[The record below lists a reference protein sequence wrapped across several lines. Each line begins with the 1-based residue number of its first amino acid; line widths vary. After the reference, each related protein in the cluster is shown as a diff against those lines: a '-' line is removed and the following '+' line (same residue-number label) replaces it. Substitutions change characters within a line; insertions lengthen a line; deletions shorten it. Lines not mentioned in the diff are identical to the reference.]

1 MMFDEFL
8 EAVTNNPCCTW
19 IKPYFYEP
27 HTVSTL
33 AYSKY
38 SDKPDQ
44 LQGKNI
50 FPLTNQ
56 RPEKFGG

>member
-19 IKPYFYEP
+19 IKPYFYQP

-50 FPLTNQ
+50 FPMTNP
-56 RPEKFGG
+56 RPEKFGE

>member
-1 MMFDEFL
+1 MLPSMMFDEFL

-27 HTVSTL
+27 HTVPLL

-44 LQGKNI
+44 LQGKNV
-50 FPLTNQ
+50 L
-56 RPEKFGG
+56 